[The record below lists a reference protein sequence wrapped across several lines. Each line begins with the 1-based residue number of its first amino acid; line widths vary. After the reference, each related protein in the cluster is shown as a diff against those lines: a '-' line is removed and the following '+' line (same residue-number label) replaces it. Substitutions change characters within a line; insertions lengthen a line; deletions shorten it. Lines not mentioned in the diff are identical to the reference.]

1 MSDYKILFKGSVV
14 RFVTLVCSI
23 AIAFFMMPFIIHT
36 VGDRWYGLWVVI
48 ASLLSFYGM
57 MDLGLSSATQRYLS
71 YSLPK
76 DDNEKINEYFNSS
89 LFVYIGISAIVL
101 IITVLLVFFAGYF
114 VDDPQDLNTFRIIF
128 AIMGSTL
135 AISFPFFVVNG
146 ILVANLRYDISANL
160 NLLKII
166 IRSILVYIALK
177 NGHSIIAMA
186 IITSA
191 TDLAANLVLAY
202 YAKKLA
208 PWARLGKRYV
218 HKKTI
223 KELFSYSGY
232 ALLGTTAIKAR
243 SSSAPLII
251 SNILN
256 LSVVTIY
263 SIAAQFVEYFL
274 QAISAILSVSFP
286 LLTKNFSLNDQDKQR
301 SDFLLITK
309 LSAIVSTLGMIIIVL
324 LCKPFIAIWMG
335 AEYSESADIAIL
347 LIAGTAFV
355 SCQQTAH
362 QAFFATNNHHLS
374 AYMATAEAIATIT
387 LGILLT
393 RHYGL
398 MGMAIALI
406 APQVIIRFLIQP
418 RLICKIIDISV
429 WLYIGIILKQIA
441 VTFLIIGVYYYL
453 FPDIAI
459 DNYFLIFIIACGLGL
474 SHGIISLLSHFSVRE
489 IKVVLQVV
497 GLNKL
502 VTRKATNA

>member
-76 DDNEKINEYFNSS
+76 DDNDKINEYFNSS
-89 LFVYIGISAIVL
+89 LFVYIGISVIVL
-101 IITVLLVFFAGYF
+101 VITTLLVLFAEYF
-114 VDDPQDLNTFRIIF
+114 VDDPQDLTTFQMIF
-128 AIMGSTL
+128 AIMGGTL

-166 IRSILVYIALK
+166 IRSILVYIALE
-177 NGHSIIAMA
+177 NGYSIIAMA
-186 IITSA
+186 IITSV
-191 TDLAANLVLAY
+191 TDLAANFVLTY

-208 PWARLGKRYV
+208 PWAKLGKRYV
-218 HKKTI
+218 KRSTI
-223 KELFSYSGY
+223 KKLFSYSGY

-243 SSSAPLII
+243 TSSAPLII

-256 LSVVTIY
+256 LSIVTIY

-286 LLTKNFSLNDQDKQR
+286 LLTKNASLNDHEKQR
-301 SDFLLITK
+301 SDFILITK
-309 LSAIVSTLGMIIIVL
+309 LSAIVSTLGMTIIVL
-324 LCKPFIAIWMG
+324 LCKPFITVWMG
-335 AEYSESADIAIL
+335 PEYSESADIAIL

-362 QAFFATNNHHLS
+362 QAFFATNKHNLN
-374 AYMATAEAIATIT
+374 AFMATAEAISTIT
-387 LGILLT
+387 LGIFLT
-393 RHYGL
+393 REHGL
-398 MGMAIALI
+398 IGMAVALI
-406 APQVIIRFLIQP
+406 APQVIIRLFVQP
-418 RLICKIIDISV
+418 PLICKIIDISLWQYLWV
-429 WLYIGIILKQIA
+429 IFKQI
-441 VTFLIIGVYYYL
+441 LITLLVIAGYYYISPKFSINGYFEIL
-453 FPDIAI
+453 IA
-459 DNYFLIFIIACGLGL
+459 ACMIGLTH
-474 SHGIISLLSHFSVRE
+474 SAISLISHFSIKE
-489 IKVVLQVV
+489 IRLALQAIN
-497 GLNKL
+497 LNKL
-502 VTRKATNA
+502 STRKTTNA